1 MLGHKKGVKNQ
12 DVKEQIKLQAS
23 DQLSYH
29 HLIKEDINDPKY
41 QWSKLVELKN
51 DQLGYAGTV
60 YKRPKGDGAG
70 RFIIRFDVH
79 IKNATGDQMCE
90 LFKYGPPID
99 ALKERR
105 PLREIEEGVERLIYI
120 KIGNMMMSDRD

>member
-1 MLGHKKGVKNQ
+1 
-12 DVKEQIKLQAS
+12 
-23 DQLSYH
+23 
-29 HLIKEDINDPKY
+29 
-41 QWSKLVELKN
+41 
-51 DQLGYAGTV
+51 
-60 YKRPKGDGAG
+60 
-70 RFIIRFDVH
+70 
-79 IKNATGDQMCE
+79 MCE